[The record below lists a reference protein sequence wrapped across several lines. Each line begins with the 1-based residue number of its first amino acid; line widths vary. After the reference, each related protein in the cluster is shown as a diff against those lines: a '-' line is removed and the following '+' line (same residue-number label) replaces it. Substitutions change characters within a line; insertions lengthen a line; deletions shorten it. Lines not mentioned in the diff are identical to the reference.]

1 MLNSVSLSQLI
12 DIPILQNTLQQLYRA
27 ADISSAIFN
36 LEGAFIAGAGSKCIC
51 SAFHKRHVEAKKLCF
66 QNDIEPIGK
75 TCGIGCETICMCPH
89 GLMAACCPIALDG
102 KSVAYVFTGPFLHEP
117 INDSTIKRFKRQ
129 ARKYDFDEENYIS
142 ALNEVPVITYEK
154 HLEKIRYLRI
164 YGEQLIG
171 AGLIDRTRKKPV
183 NRVTPTEKLLRL
195 TFDAV
200 SDGVWEWDVKTNA
213 VMWSPQCYMML
224 GYNPNAFT
232 VSYDT
237 WKDLL
242 HPIDREKTI
251 SILQHALNEGVQYSC
266 EFRLKMVTNEYLWI
280 LGRGKA
286 MEFDTNGDIKRVIGT
301 HTDISDTKTAQEMFE
316 KIFESSPVLMTISEI
331 SSGRFIK
338 VNKCFEKVTGFSRE
352 RAVGMQ
358 STELGFISK
367 EDRSKL
373 IRNLNGDGQI
383 TGLELNLK
391 KADGEVFPC
400 YYSAVLVDIGG
411 KQHLFSLAQ
420 DLSEKKRAELRT
432 KQLEKQLQ
440 QAQKLEAIGV
450 LSGGI
455 AHDFN
460 NILGVIIGF
469 TDMVLDDVPPGSMI
483 RNDLEKVLQAGY
495 RGKDLVGQI
504 LAFSRQSQ
512 DELVPLQLQS
522 IIKEVLK
529 MLRSSL
535 PSTIKINRQIDGSCG
550 PVEADPSQMHQVLM
564 NLCTNAYHAME
575 DKGGVLTI
583 EFRPATI
590 IPASLHGYAEETGA
604 RFLELVISDT
614 GIGIEDEIIDLI
626 FDPFF
631 TTKAKGRGTGMGL
644 FIAYGIVQKY
654 NGTISVE
661 STPGHGTAFHVFLPE
676 SNCKLIELPQVQEFS
691 ELGREHIMFIDD
703 EQLLVEMGK
712 TMLERLGY
720 MVTGLTGSKE
730 ALEVFSA
737 SPDDFDLI
745 ITDQTMPEMT
755 GLELAKTV
763 LQKRP
768 SLPIIMCT
776 GYSSHVN
783 EEIAKQ
789 YGIRKLLYKPIIKS
803 NLANLIRE
811 IFSKTP
817 PPS

>member
-1 MLNSVSLSQLI
+1 MLHTVSFSQLI
-12 DIPILQNTLQQLYRA
+12 DIPTLQNTLQHLYRA
-27 ADISSAIFN
+27 ADIPSAIFSIK
-36 LEGAFIAGAGSKCIC
+36 GTFIAGAGSQRIC
-51 SAFHKRHVEAKKLCF
+51 SEFHKKHMEAKKLCL
-66 QNDIEPIGK
+66 QNDIESVEK
-75 TCGIGCETICMCPH
+75 SCRTGCETVCNCPH
-89 GLMAACCPIALDG
+89 GLMTACCPIALDG
-102 KSVAYVFTGPFLHEP
+102 EPVAYVFTGPFLHEP
-117 INDSTIKRFKRQ
+117 VSDSMIKRFELQ
-129 ARKYDFDEENYIS
+129 AKKYGFDEVDYIS
-142 ALNEVPVITYEK
+142 ATKQVPVITYEK
-154 HLEKIRYLRI
+154 HLEILKYLKV
-164 YGEQLIG
+164 YCEQVVG
-171 AGLIDRTRKKPV
+171 AGFIDLTRREKGKTT
-183 NRVTPTEKLLRL
+183 TPTKDLLRL

-200 SDGVWEWDVKTNA
+200 SDGIWEWDVQTNS

-224 GYNPNAFT
+224 GYNPNAFP

-237 WKDLL
+237 WKNLL
-242 HPIDREKTI
+242 HPMDRERVV
-251 SILQHALNEGVQYSC
+251 SLLERALNEGVQYSC
-266 EFRLKMVTNEYLWI
+266 EFRIKMVTGEYLWI

-286 MEFDTNGDIKRVIGT
+286 IEFDTNGDIKRVIGM
-301 HTDISDTKTAQEMFE
+301 HTDISETKTAQEMFE

-338 VNKCFEKVTGFSRE
+338 VNRCFEKITGYSRE
-352 RAVGMQ
+352 RAVGMR
-358 STELGFISK
+358 STELGFIKK
-367 EDRSKL
+367 EDRNKL

-420 DLSEKKRAELRT
+420 DLSEKKQAELRT
-432 KQLEKQLQ
+432 KQLEKQLR
-440 QAQKLEAIGV
+440 QAQKLEAIGA

-469 TDMVLDDVPPGSMI
+469 TDMVLDDVPPASRM
-483 RNDLEKVLQAGY
+483 RKDLEKVLQAGY

-512 DELVPLQLQS
+512 DELVPLKLHS

-535 PSTIKINRQIDGSCG
+535 PSTIKINRKIDGSCG
-550 PVEADPSQMHQVLM
+550 PVEADPSQIHQVLM

-575 DKGGVLTI
+575 DNGGTLTI
-583 EFRPATI
+583 EYRPATI

-604 RFLELVISDT
+604 RFLELIISDT
-614 GIGIEDEIIDLI
+614 GIGIDDDIVDLI

-631 TTKAKGRGTGMGL
+631 TTKAKGKGTGMGL

-661 STPGHGTAFHVFLPE
+661 SSRGNGTAFHVFLPE
-676 SNCKLIELPQVQEFS
+676 SNRKLFELQEAQEFS
-691 ELGREHIMFIDD
+691 AVGKEHIMFIDD

-720 MVTGLTGSKE
+720 TVTGLTGSKE
-730 ALEVFSA
+730 ALELFSA

-755 GLELAKTV
+755 GLELAKAM

-768 SLPIIMCT
+768 SLPIILCT
-776 GYSSHVN
+776 GYSSHVD

-817 PPS
+817 PSS